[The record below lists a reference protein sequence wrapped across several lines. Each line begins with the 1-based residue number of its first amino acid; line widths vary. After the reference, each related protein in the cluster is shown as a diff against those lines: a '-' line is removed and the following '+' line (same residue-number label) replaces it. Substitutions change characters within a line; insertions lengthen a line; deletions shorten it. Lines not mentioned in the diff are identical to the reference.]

1 MYSVP
6 SREDITEFVQN
17 VCTKGPTPGQAFCD
31 HHCSILN
38 SKVIPTELRQFI
50 KYCGADPNRYTKEEK
65 KKVDDRLLELCNGE
79 VEAEN
84 VTTVQGTSMVLR
96 SINSQVFNLLNIKST
111 KIPSF
116 FPFLLEGY
124 FEPASAPTECQLLYC
139 FLTNILCLFFGG
151 VNSYIE

>member
-6 SREDITEFVQN
+6 SREDITDFVPN
-17 VCTKGPTPGQAFCD
+17 VCTKGPSPGKAFCD

-38 SKVIPTELRQFI
+38 SKGIPTELRQFI

-96 SINSQVFNLLNIKST
+96 SINSQVFT
-111 KIPSF
+111 F
-116 FPFLLEGY
+116 
-124 FEPASAPTECQLLYC
+124 
-139 FLTNILCLFFGG
+139 
-151 VNSYIE
+151 